1 MSSLSSGMNE
11 RGIRKI
17 IECSN
22 TRVHVS
28 RSMFP
33 HTKRWWYEC
42 FLYLFLCI
50 DFIQDLVEN
59 HGYKAPQLC
68 VEAFNKAIQSEEIF
82 PGADKN
88 MKILDAGAGTGMIG
102 EMLVKQGYTNI
113 DALDISQNMLN
124 EAKKKNVYKRLICA
138 PLSDVRIEQI
148 QTAEYDVTLCGGT
161 IVYGQA
167 KPVAL
172 DECIRHV
179 RPGQCSTVCFVIINT
194 LKSVLAWRFLAVT
207 QSHNISVTF
216 FFTFKVV
223 CSSSLSEQT
232 LSTQSMVTVPSL
244 MSWRRRENGDL
255 WTGNCESCTPTHM
268 KNASGI
274 VTWSLTKWSKTDFQC
289 IKNRACCYYSCQA
302 QKMIDLK
309 EKCAPETI

>member
-1 MSSLSSGMNE
+1 
-11 RGIRKI
+11 
-17 IECSN
+17 
-22 TRVHVS
+22 
-28 RSMFP
+28 MFP
-33 HTKRWWYEC
+33 HIKRWWYKC
-42 FLYLFLCI
+42 FFSFLCI

-179 RPGQCSTVCFVIINT
+179 RPGQCSAVRFVTMPT
-194 LKSVLAWRFLAVT
+194 LKSALAWSFLAVT
-207 QSHNISVTF
+207 QSHNISITF
-216 FFTFKVV
+216 F
-223 CSSSLSEQT
+223 L
-232 LSTQSMVTVPSL
+232 
-244 MSWRRRENGDL
+244 
-255 WTGNCESCTPTHM
+255 
-268 KNASGI
+268 I
-274 VTWSLTKWSKTDFQC
+274 
-289 IKNRACCYYSCQA
+289 
-302 QKMIDLK
+302 
-309 EKCAPETI
+309 